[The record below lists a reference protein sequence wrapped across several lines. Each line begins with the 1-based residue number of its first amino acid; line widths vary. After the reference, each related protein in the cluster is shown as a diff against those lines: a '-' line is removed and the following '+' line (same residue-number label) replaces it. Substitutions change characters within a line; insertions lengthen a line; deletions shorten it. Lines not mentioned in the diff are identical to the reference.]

1 MRLEDPKR
9 NPEMES
15 FMSFEFPI
23 ARNVNARTIADSLE
37 SVTPKAPGKI
47 KEQYENHWGET
58 VTKYEGSMF
67 SNITSNESH
76 LMFGDR
82 GHAFGFGYYVVNERG
97 EMVYSS
103 SEEYAELVEKCSKY
117 WEAMEILR
125 RKYKL
130 PDYSVERGRGNRLVV
145 NDKII
150 YGILIHPG
158 SFGSGIIT
166 FLDTAFDLIDKE
178 IESGRIKPGVYGRE

>member
-1 MRLEDPKR
+1 MKLEDPKR

-15 FMSFEFPI
+15 FMAFEFPI
-23 ARNVNARTIADSLE
+23 VRNVNARTLVDSLE

-58 VTKYEGSMF
+58 VTKYEGSIF
-67 SNITSNESH
+67 NNITSTESH

-97 EMVYSS
+97 EVVYSS
-103 SEEYAELVEKCSKY
+103 SEEYAQLVEKCSKY

-158 SFGSGIIT
+158 SFRGGLIT
-166 FLDTAFDLIDKE
+166 FLDIAFELIDAD
-178 IESGRIKPGVYGRE
+178 ITSGRIKPGEFGIE